1 MSDMEAVSA
10 RYLVLDDGVVEGHA
24 VVVADGRIEGIEPVG
39 ALPDSLPHRRLG
51 DRYLAPGLVD
61 IHTHGATGGC
71 FNDADQRSFDR
82 ALAGLLSAGV
92 TAVLPTIATD
102 DLDRMSGCLE
112 LVGAAMMRRGGPRV
126 LGAHL
131 EGPYLASEQRGAQDP
146 ERLRSPDDGSAAQ
159 LLEQRSAIRIVTL
172 APELAGALELTA
184 ELVQHGIVVAAGHS
198 SAGPEDLRRCARAGL
213 SHITHIYSGQSTT
226 TRQGPWR
233 QPGLLE
239 ATLASDELTVEMIG
253 DGQHLPDELM
263 TIAHRCLGERL
274 CVVSDSTPGAG
285 SPEGTRYRMGQVE
298 YHVGPHVGL
307 TLDGTSFGGST
318 TLLGE
323 TLPVL
328 VNRLGLPIHEA
339 VAMTARRPAAI
350 AGAGERLGRLKS
362 GYQADLVA
370 LSRALQVEAV
380 AVGGVWQNRETNE
393 RRG

>member
-1 MSDMEAVSA
+1 MEAVSA
-10 RYLVLDDGVVEGHA
+10 RYLILDDGVVEGHA
-24 VVVADGRIEGIEPVG
+24 AVVADGRIEGIEPVG

-61 IHTHGATGGC
+61 IHTHGAVGGC
-71 FNDADQRSFDR
+71 FNDGEQGSFER

-102 DLDRMSGCLE
+102 LLDRMSNALE
-112 LVGAAMMRRGGPRV
+112 LIGAAMRRPDGAPRV

-146 ERLRSPDDGSAAQ
+146 AHLRSPDDGSAAR
-159 LLEQRSAIRIVTL
+159 LLEHRNAIRIVTI
-172 APELAGALELTA
+172 APELAGALELTT

-198 SAGPEDLRRCARAGL
+198 SAGPEELRRCARAGL

-298 YHVGPHVGL
+298 YLVGSRVGL

-328 VNRLGLPIHEA
+328 VNRLGLPVHEA
-339 VAMTARRPAAI
+339 VAMTSRRPATI
-350 AGAGERLGRLKS
+350 AGAGDRLGRLKP

-370 LSRALQVEAV
+370 LSRTLQVEAV
-380 AVGGVWQNRETNE
+380 AVGGVWQHLQTNE